1 MFYFIS
7 VWGPGIEKKNSWF
20 WYEVPCPCGW
30 VWQKP
35 CPCHCCDHCR
45 VLWVS
50 LVWGPHRSLKIP
62 QLEVWSLKRPFTG
75 RGTTRISELFRVTQ
89 LHCSGLKDKAFPE
102 NSWSLCPRHRLLEM
116 EEDPAWMK
124 FISVSRAILIYW
136 FFVIHILNSFLRAW
150 RASSQLQIF
159 KVHNWASFD
168 LHLHKPRKAS
178 AAEDTITLSHQF
190 SVPVPLPT
198 GVQTSR
204 LPSKQHLHLL
214 IWVKQSH
221 GAELH
226 SSCHVFTNSLALFL
240 LDRHIT
246 TCPSAC

>member
-1 MFYFIS
+1 MI
-7 VWGPGIEKKNSWF
+7 P
-20 WYEVPCPCGW
+20 VPKA
-30 VWQKP
+30 QA
-35 CPCHCCDHCR
+35 
-45 VLWVS
+45 
-50 LVWGPHRSLKIP
+50 
-62 QLEVWSLKRPFTG
+62 
-75 RGTTRISELFRVTQ
+75 
-89 LHCSGLKDKAFPE
+89 SGDGGGSCMDE
-102 NSWSLCPRHRLLEM
+102 IHLCFKGNFNLL
-116 EEDPAWMK
+116 
-124 FISVSRAILIYW
+124 I

-198 GVQTSR
+198 GAQTSR

-214 IWVKQSH
+214 IWVKPSH